1 MGKKKKKLGEKKNVF
16 YYNKKAVTEKKN
28 VTFFLRVRLI
38 SPSALPCPC
47 HISPHLLP
55 SLCPSLHPAL
65 SLSKPLL
72 KPQLLLLATAT
83 LSPHPASPPSPS
95 HPSCTLGLLHQE
107 EEGGYHPCCHL
118 HYPLQQQAKLQLRPN
133 PHGGRQRNCPP
144 IPSGGWVLVAG
155 ALLPR
160 GLLLWW
166 QRTLRGRRG
175 SPQQHSVRCQ
185 QHRRQ
190 QDYPSAWQQG

>member
-55 SLCPSLHPAL
+55 SLCPSLQPAL

-72 KPQLLLLATAT
+72 KPPT
-83 LSPHPASPPSPS
+83 SPACHCHPVSPPSLPS
-95 HPSCTLGLLHQE
+95 ITKPSFLHPRPPPS
-107 EEGGYHPCCHL
+107 GGGRWISPVL
-118 HYPLQQQAKLQLRPN
+118 PPPLPTTAAGQASAE
-133 PHGGRQRNCPP
+133 PHGGRQRNRPP

-175 SPQQHSVRCQ
+175 SPQQHNVRCQ